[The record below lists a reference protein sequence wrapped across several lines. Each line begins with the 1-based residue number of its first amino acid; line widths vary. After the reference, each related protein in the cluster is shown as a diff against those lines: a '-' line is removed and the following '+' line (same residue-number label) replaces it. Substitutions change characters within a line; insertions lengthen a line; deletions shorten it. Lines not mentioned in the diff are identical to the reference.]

1 MTHKCTTCN
10 LIASLTY

>member
-1 MTHKCTTCN
+1 MKYRNDN